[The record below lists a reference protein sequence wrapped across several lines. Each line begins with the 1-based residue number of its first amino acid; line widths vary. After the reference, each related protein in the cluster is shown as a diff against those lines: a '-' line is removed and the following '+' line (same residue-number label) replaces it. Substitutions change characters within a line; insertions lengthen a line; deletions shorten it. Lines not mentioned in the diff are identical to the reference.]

1 MDSDPELL
9 EDEEEILVY
18 VEFEGFVNN
27 NIFTNGQLQLDM
39 VGIDTDHPIM
49 QIDGRVIFFF
59 FLLIIYSFKILIEF
73 IYLHDYSLI

>member
-1 MDSDPELL
+1 MDSDTELF
-9 EDEEEILVY
+9 EDEEEVLVY

-49 QIDGRVIFFF
+49 QIDGRVLFFICYF
-59 FLLIIYSFKILIEF
+59 FDILIEF
-73 IYLHDYSLI
+73 IY